1 MLYSIKKVHFI
12 GIGGIGM
19 SGIAELLKNK
29 GFDVTGSDIS
39 DSPNVQRLLDMGINI
54 EIGHNSKNISDSEL
68 VIYSDAIPQDNPEL
82 QKALSENLLVY
93 SRARMISEI
102 SKLNNS
108 TVAIAGTH
116 GKTTTTS
123 MVGSILK
130 ALNLDPT
137 IIVGGV
143 VKSLES
149 NSVLGSGDTFV
160 VEADEYNKSLLH
172 LNPTIAV
179 INNIDFEHIEC
190 YKDLNDLKET
200 FLKFANS
207 VPFYGKVCVCLD
219 SNNIASIIT
228 RIDKPLIS
236 YGIEN
241 SDVDIKAEDIQQK
254 NGTVSFNVKVKD
266 KKYSVNLSVPGKY
279 NVYNALAALS
289 VCETMGINIE
299 KACKALSDF
308 GGVKRRF
315 DIKANKKVMIVD
327 DYAHHPVEVQ
337 NVVETVKDNWDTN
350 LNVIFQPHLFSRTK
364 EFYKEFA
371 KALMSADN
379 VMITEIFASRE
390 KDNESI
396 NSDLI
401 INEMLR
407 LNHKNVSFV
416 SSDEIV
422 KKVKSIAKDGDIF
435 LTMGAGNIW
444 RFAEELGKHFND

>member
-1 MLYSIKKVHFI
+1 
-12 GIGGIGM
+12 
-19 SGIAELLKNK
+19 
-29 GFDVTGSDIS
+29 
-39 DSPNVQRLLDMGINI
+39 
-54 EIGHNSKNISDSEL
+54 
-68 VIYSDAIPQDNPEL
+68 
-82 QKALSENLLVY
+82 
-93 SRARMISEI
+93 
-102 SKLNNS
+102 
-108 TVAIAGTH
+108 
-116 GKTTTTS
+116 
-123 MVGSILK
+123 
-130 ALNLDPT
+130 
-137 IIVGGV
+137 
-143 VKSLES
+143 
-149 NSVLGSGDTFV
+149 
-160 VEADEYNKSLLH
+160 
-172 LNPTIAV
+172 
-179 INNIDFEHIEC
+179 
-190 YKDLNDLKET
+190 
-200 FLKFANS
+200 
-207 VPFYGKVCVCLD
+207 
-219 SNNIASIIT
+219 
-228 RIDKPLIS
+228 
-236 YGIEN
+236 
-241 SDVDIKAEDIQQK
+241 
-254 NGTVSFNVKVKD
+254 
-266 KKYSVNLSVPGKY
+266 
-279 NVYNALAALS
+279 
-289 VCETMGINIE
+289 MGINIE

-350 LNVIFQPHLFSRTK
+350 LNVIFQPHLYSRTK

>member
-1 MLYSIKKVHFI
+1 
-12 GIGGIGM
+12 
-19 SGIAELLKNK
+19 
-29 GFDVTGSDIS
+29 
-39 DSPNVQRLLDMGINI
+39 
-54 EIGHNSKNISDSEL
+54 
-68 VIYSDAIPQDNPEL
+68 
-82 QKALSENLLVY
+82 
-93 SRARMISEI
+93 
-102 SKLNNS
+102 
-108 TVAIAGTH
+108 
-116 GKTTTTS
+116 

-149 NSVLGSGDTFV
+149 NSVLGSGETFV

-190 YKDLNDLKET
+190 YKDLNELKET

-236 YGIEN
+236 FGIEN

-289 VCETMGINIE
+289 VCETMGIDIE

-315 DIKANKKVMIVD
+315 DIKVDKRVMIVD

-350 LNVIFQPHLFSRTK
+350 LNVIFQPHLYSRTK

-371 KALMSADN
+371 NALMSADN

-390 KDNESI
+390 KGNESI
-396 NSDLI
+396 NSNLI

-422 KKVKSIAKDGDIF
+422 EKVKTIAKDGDIF